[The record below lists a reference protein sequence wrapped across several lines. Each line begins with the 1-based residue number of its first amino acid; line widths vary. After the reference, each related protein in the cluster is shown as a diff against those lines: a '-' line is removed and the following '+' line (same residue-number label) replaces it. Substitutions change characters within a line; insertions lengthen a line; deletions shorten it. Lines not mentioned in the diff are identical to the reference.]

1 MRRAVLTA
9 VVALVLFM
17 WAWALVTWSVA
28 PDRVP
33 LHFGLSGQPD
43 RWGPRTV
50 ASWFGMPIL
59 AIAMVLGMSW
69 LGRWSLSRPERINM
83 PGKDRLESLP
93 EGYREPVYEAL
104 RELMAWA
111 MLETVGILALI
122 QWGIIRGA
130 AGEGTRGVMALVLG
144 AAVLGSPFLLVFMT
158 VRSQRAL
165 DAAHQRARR
174 DGALPLPES
183 DRA

>member
-1 MRRAVLTA
+1 MRRTVLTA
-9 VVALVLFM
+9 VVAVVLFM
-17 WAWALVTWSVA
+17 WLWALVTWQVA

-33 LHFGLSGQPD
+33 LHFGLSGRPD

-59 AIAMVLGMSW
+59 ATAMAFGMSW

-83 PGKDRLESLP
+83 PGRDRLAALP
-93 EGYREPVYEAL
+93 ERYREPVYEAL

-111 MLETVGILALI
+111 TLETMVILALV

-158 VRSQRAL
+158 LRSQRAL
-165 DAAHQRARR
+165 DVATRRARR
-174 DGALPLPES
+174 DGALPPQGP
-183 DRA
+183 DPA